1 MWEKKSL
8 GSFGPDAILVQ
19 RNFRRRCRLVGA
31 ERIISGYCNQVR
43 IVGGE
48 GKDIRFISEVLAV
61 KVVSADA
68 VGDIKSDVDQSYVS
82 PDAGPVCPSFGT
94 KRTGRRA
101 DISSARL
108 AFRPFGGI
116 DTASHDGDSYG
127 SHDADDEDDDHQLNK
142 RKTFLLFDL
151 YVPKPDFGITIPPAN
166 GSTIRL

>member
-1 MWEKKSL
+1 MSS

-31 ERIISGYCNQVR
+31 ERIISGYCNRVR
-43 IVGGE
+43 IVGGK

-61 KVVSADA
+61 EVVSADA
-68 VGDIKSDVDQSYVS
+68 ISDIKTQVGQSYVS
-82 PDAGPVCPSFGT
+82 PDAGPVFTPFGT
-94 KRTGRRA
+94 EGTGSRA

-108 AFRPFGGI
+108 ALRPFGGI

-127 SHDADDEDDDHQLNK
+127 SHDAHNEDDDHQLNK
-142 RKTFLLFDL
+142 CKTFLLFDL

-166 GSTIRL
+166 GSTICL